1 MALCCVY
8 MSGNAQADQS
18 PANLLAARYN
28 TRAHQAATALQT
40 DVTVQG
46 TVTDENGMGLP
57 GVTVVLK
64 GTSRGTATD
73 VNGHFSIAV
82 PESGAVLILS
92 YIGYENQEVA
102 VDNQTTLNISLRPD
116 AEALQEVVVVGYG
129 TQKKSDLT
137 GAVTAISSEDFVKG
151 QVTTP
156 EQLITGKVAGVQITS
171 NGGAPGSGGR
181 IRIRSGSSLNAN
193 NDPLIVIDGV
203 PLDSRSI
210 SGSANPLSFINPND
224 IASFNILKDA
234 SAAAIYGSRA
244 ANGVIIIT
252 TKKGELGEKLKVSLN
267 STTSLSTIRK
277 QVDVLSADELRTAVG
292 QYASEG
298 NKGLLGDANTNWQDQ
313 IFQDAMTYDNNLTL
327 TGAYKKL
334 PYRVSVGYLD
344 QEGVLKTSSL
354 ERTSGSISL
363 TPSLLDDHLKITL
376 NVQAAINKNRFAQQ
390 GAIGAAV
397 AFDPTQ
403 PVYADNEF
411 GGYFE
416 WTDAN
421 GNPNTLAPRNPLSM
435 LEQREDK
442 STVKRSIGNILLDYK
457 LPFIPELHANLNLG
471 YDISSSEGSIFQPA
485 TLASV
490 FVQGGSLSEYE
501 QSKDSKLLDFYLN
514 YVKELPDLNS
524 RIDATAGYSYQDFIT
539 EEPSFAGMDAEG
551 NVIPGQEANPF
562 PFKTQYTLIGF
573 FGRLN
578 YSLLD
583 RYLLTANIRRDGS
596 SRFGPGN
603 KWGTFPS
610 LAFAW
615 RINEESFLK
624 DTPWLSEL
632 KLRLGYG
639 VTGQQ
644 DILTGDYPYLAR
656 YTNGDLKTQYQFGD
670 QYYSTLRPEGYDA
683 NIKWEETQTI
693 NAGLD
698 FGILNGK
705 LSGSID
711 VYKKKTKDLLAV
723 ISVPAGTNLTNR
735 ILTNV
740 GNIENKGLEAVL
752 SYTAISNEN
761 LTWDISANATFNKSE
776 ITNLSKV
783 KDETSVGIEAGDA
796 ISGGVGNHVQIHTV
810 GYRPYT
816 FYVYKQVYDQNGN
829 PIEGVYADLNSDGI
843 INAQDRYR
851 YKSPEAQVYLGFSSQ
866 LAYNNWNLNFVLR
879 GNIGNYMYNNV
890 NSGNGVYKNLTYPNY
905 LTNLTSDVLETG
917 FNNNQFFSDYYV
929 QNASFLRMEN
939 INLGYNFGKILN
951 DKANLR
957 LSVSVQN
964 VFVITKYT
972 GLDPE
977 IASGID
983 NNFYPNPRVFSFGL
997 NLDI

>member
-1 MALCCVY
+1 MLT
-8 MSGNAQADQS
+8 AQYSAAQ
-18 PANLLAARYN
+18 PQAAR
-28 TRAHQAATALQT
+28 QA

-46 TVTDENGMGLP
+46 TVVDENGEGLP
-57 GVTVVLK
+57 GVTVVLR
-64 GTSRGTATD
+64 GTNRGTATD
-73 VNGHFSIAV
+73 VNGNFSIAV
-82 PESGAVLILS
+82 PESGAVLVLS
-92 YIGYENQEVA
+92 YIGYETQEVP
-102 VDNQTTLNISLRPD
+102 VGNQTNLNISLRPD

-156 EQLITGKVAGVQITS
+156 EQLITGKVAGVQITP

-203 PLDSRSI
+203 PLDSRSV
-210 SGSANPLSFINPND
+210 SGSSNPLSFINPND

-252 TKKGELGEKLKVSLN
+252 TKKGQLGEKLKVSLS
-267 STTSLSTIRK
+267 STTSLATIRK
-277 QVDVLSADELRTAVG
+277 QVDVLSADELRAAVG

-298 NKGLLGDANTNWQDQ
+298 NKPLLGSANTNWQDQ

-327 TGAYKKL
+327 TGAYKQL

-354 ERTSGSISL
+354 ERTSASVSL
-363 TPSLLDDHLKITL
+363 TPSLLDDNLKVTL
-376 NVQAAINKNRFAQQ
+376 NVQAAISKNRFAQQ

-403 PVYADNEF
+403 PVYVDNKF
-411 GGYFE
+411 GGFFE
-416 WTDAN
+416 WTDAS
-421 GNPNTLAPRNPLSM
+421 GNPNTLAPRNPLSL
-435 LEQREDK
+435 LEQRVDK
-442 STVKRSIGNILLDYK
+442 STVKRSIGNILLDYR
-457 LPFIPELHANLNLG
+457 LPFMPDLHANLNLG
-471 YDISSSEGSIFQPA
+471 YDVSSSEGSTFQSA

-490 FVQGGSLSEYE
+490 FVQGGSLSQYE
-501 QSKDSKLLDFYLN
+501 QSKDNKLLDFYLN
-514 YVKELPDLNS
+514 YVKELPGLSS
-524 RIDATAGYSYQDFIT
+524 RLEATAGYSYQDFIT
-539 EEPSFAGMDAEG
+539 EEPSFPGMNAAGDI
-551 NVIPGQEANPF
+551 IPGQEANPF

-610 LAFAW
+610 LALAW

-624 DTPWLSEL
+624 DSPWLSEL

-656 YTNGDLKTQYQFGD
+656 YTNSDLKTQYQFGYD
-670 QYYSTLRPEGYDA
+670 AQGNPVYYSTLRPEGYDE

-740 GNIENKGLEAVL
+740 GNIENQGLEAAL
-752 SYTAISNEN
+752 TYTAISTED
-761 LTWDISANATFNKSE
+761 LTWELSANATFNKSK

-783 KDETSVGIEAGDA
+783 QDENAVGVEAGPA
-796 ISGGVGNHVQIHTV
+796 ISGGVGNFVQIHTV

-816 FYVYKQVYDQNGN
+816 FYVYKQVYDVNGD
-829 PIEGVYADLNSDGI
+829 PIEGVYADLNDDGVI
-843 INAQDRYR
+843 TPDDRYR
-851 YKSPEAQVYLGFSSQ
+851 YKTPEAQVYLGFTSQ
-866 LAYNNWNLNFVLR
+866 LAYKKWNLNFVLR

-890 NSGNGVYKNLTYPNY
+890 DSGNGVYRNLTYPSY
-905 LTNLTSDVLETG
+905 LTNLTSDVLNTN
-917 FNNNQFFSDYYV
+917 FRNNQFFSDYYV
-929 QNASFLRMEN
+929 QNASFLRMQN
-939 INLGYNFGKILN
+939 INLGYNFGQILN
-951 DKANLR
+951 DKASLR
-957 LSVSVQN
+957 ISASVQN

-983 NNFYPNPRVFSFGL
+983 NNFYPNPRVFSLGL